1 MLEKLEK
8 MRIQKRLTVSSL
20 ITVLIASVAAIIA
33 AILLFVVASQYN
45 KVLTNYA
52 FLQGDIGQAM
62 ADLADVRSATRGA
75 IGYSEQSQ
83 IDQMVEIH
91 DQAVEDL
98 QAALP
103 EIKKSIVAKAGEKD
117 YNNIVAT
124 LDNYLE
130 VDAKILK
137 MGATTDAEQSKKAQD
152 AAFDELAPAYATASE
167 AFQGLMDDN
176 ISLGDKTHSSLQKM
190 ELIMLLL
197 IIVIIVA
204 ACILATK
211 IGGKIAQDIAQP
223 MDDLARR
230 LETFA
235 QGDLTSPFPEYHND
249 DELGEM
255 VQSVTDTTTKLSVIF
270 ADMENLL
277 GQMSN
282 GNFNI
287 QTSCEEEYTGDFRP
301 LLDSIREMKI
311 QIDGTLKEVREASEM
326 VSAGAL
332 NLAEASQA
340 LAEGATDQAASAQQ
354 MQATID
360 EITNGLNNTVDQ
372 TNDAY
377 AEAERVAGEA
387 ESSRNEMSVMVE
399 AMNRISET
407 SEKIG
412 SVITEIEDIA
422 SQTNLL
428 SLNASIEAARAGEA
442 GKGFAVVAD
451 QIRTLA
457 EQSAKSAVNTRELI
471 EESIREIEVGNKA
484 AERTEKVL
492 VEVVEAI
499 HQLAD
504 NSKGISETSVQQAE
518 SMGQAD
524 AGVTRIADII
534 QSNSATAEETSATS
548 EELSAQATSM
558 DEIVARFSLTE
569 E

>member
-8 MRIQKRLTVSSL
+8 MRIQRRLTVSSL

-33 AILLFVVASQYN
+33 VILLFVVASQYN

-52 FLQGDIGQAM
+52 FPQGDIGQAM

-211 IGGKIAQDIAQP
+211 IGGKIAKDIAQP

-301 LLDSIREMKI
+301 LLDSI
-311 QIDGTLKEVREASEM
+311 REASEM

-548 EELSAQATSM
+548 EELSVQATSM

>member
-8 MRIQKRLTVSSL
+8 MRIQRRLTVSSL

-52 FLQGDIGQAM
+52 FPQGDIGQAM

-75 IGYSEQSQ
+75 IGYSDQSQ

-98 QAALP
+98 QATLP

>member
-52 FLQGDIGQAM
+52 FPQGDIGQAM

-83 IDQMVEIH
+83 IDRMVEIH

-211 IGGKIAQDIAQP
+211 IGGKIAKDIAQP

-457 EQSAKSAVNTRELI
+457 EC
-471 EESIREIEVGNKA
+471 
-484 AERTEKVL
+484 
-492 VEVVEAI
+492 
-499 HQLAD
+499 
-504 NSKGISETSVQQAE
+504 
-518 SMGQAD
+518 
-524 AGVTRIADII
+524 
-534 QSNSATAEETSATS
+534 
-548 EELSAQATSM
+548 
-558 DEIVARFSLTE
+558 
-569 E
+569 

>member
-52 FLQGDIGQAM
+52 FPQGDIGQAM

-75 IGYSEQSQ
+75 IGYSDQSQ

-152 AAFDELAPAYATASE
+152 AAFDELAPAYATASQ

-211 IGGKIAQDIAQP
+211 IVGKIAKDIAQP

-270 ADMENLL
+270 ADMEKLL

>member
-52 FLQGDIGQAM
+52 FPQGDIGQAM

-301 LLDSIREMKI
+301 LDSIREMKI

>member
-8 MRIQKRLTVSSL
+8 MRIQRRLTVSSL

-52 FLQGDIGQAM
+52 FPQGDIGQAM

-75 IGYSEQSQ
+75 IGYSDQSQ

-167 AFQGLMDDN
+167 AFQGLMDNN

-211 IGGKIAQDIAQP
+211 ICGKIAKDIAQP

>member
-52 FLQGDIGQAM
+52 FPQGDIGQAM
-62 ADLADVRSATRGA
+62 ADLADVQSATRGA

-117 YNNIVAT
+117 YNNIVAA

-211 IGGKIAQDIAQP
+211 IGGKIAKDIAQP

-399 AMNRISET
+399 
-407 SEKIG
+407 IG
-412 SVITEIEDIA
+412 RA
-422 SQTNLL
+422 SC
-428 SLNASIEAARAGEA
+428 
-442 GKGFAVVAD
+442 
-451 QIRTLA
+451 
-457 EQSAKSAVNTRELI
+457 RE
-471 EESIREIEVGNKA
+471 RV
-484 AERTEKVL
+484 
-492 VEVVEAI
+492 
-499 HQLAD
+499 
-504 NSKGISETSVQQAE
+504 
-518 SMGQAD
+518 
-524 AGVTRIADII
+524 
-534 QSNSATAEETSATS
+534 
-548 EELSAQATSM
+548 
-558 DEIVARFSLTE
+558 
-569 E
+569 

>member
-75 IGYSEQSQ
+75 IGYSDQSQ

-211 IGGKIAQDIAQP
+211 IGGKIAKDIAQP

-428 SLNASIEAARAGEA
+428 SLNASIEAARAGEH
-442 GKGFAVVAD
+442 GRGFAVVASEV
-451 QIRTLA
+451 RNLA
-457 EQSAKSAVNTRELI
+457 AQSAKSSKEITDTINMVQQSVDKTVGSMKNIYENSNQQKEKADEIGNVLNKVVDAAYTANEVARNI
-471 EESIREIEVGNKA
+471 ENEIAYQREITDKA
-484 AERTEKVL
+484 KNAL
-492 VEVVEAI
+492 
-499 HQLAD
+499 
-504 NSKGISETSVQQAE
+504 
-518 SMGQAD
+518 M
-524 AGVTRIADII
+524 
-534 QSNSATAEETSATS
+534 
-548 EELSAQATSM
+548 
-558 DEIVARFSLTE
+558 
-569 E
+569 

>member
-52 FLQGDIGQAM
+52 FPQGDIGQAM

>member
-8 MRIQKRLTVSSL
+8 MRIQRRLTVSSL

-52 FLQGDIGQAM
+52 FPQGDIGQAM

-75 IGYSEQSQ
+75 IGYSDQSQ

-211 IGGKIAQDIAQP
+211 TGGKIAKDIAQP

-548 EELSAQATSM
+548 EESAQATSM

>member
-8 MRIQKRLTVSSL
+8 MRIQRRLTVSSL

-52 FLQGDIGQAM
+52 FPQGDIGQAM

-75 IGYSEQSQ
+75 IGYSDQSQ

-98 QAALP
+98 QATLP

-152 AAFDELAPAYATASE
+152 ATFDELAPAYATASE

-204 ACILATK
+204 ACILTTK
-211 IGGKIAQDIAQP
+211 IGGKIAKDIAQP

>member
-8 MRIQKRLTVSSL
+8 MRIQRRLTVSSL

-52 FLQGDIGQAM
+52 FPQGDIGQAM

-75 IGYSEQSQ
+75 IGYSDQSQ

>member
-52 FLQGDIGQAM
+52 FPQGDIGQAM

-75 IGYSEQSQ
+75 IGYSDQSQ

-152 AAFDELAPAYATASE
+152 ADFDELAPAYATASE

-211 IGGKIAQDIAQP
+211 IGGKIAKDIAQP